1 MFQYLC
7 LITFIVLF
15 FRSQLEGTP
24 NAKYLHTLN
33 LFAYGTFKEYLQNRN
48 ELIELTA
55 IMTKKLQHL
64 TVISLAIEKKRI
76 PYSELQDH
84 LHISN
89 VRDLEDLII
98 EGIYAGTD
106 MIFMRENSEELVK
119 EGICSNVFFK
129 RFQSAKSLPPK
140 HLDS

>member
-1 MFQYLC
+1 MYFLAVYINLKIWNICVVQHLC
-7 LITFIVLF
+7 LITIIIF
-15 FRSQLEGTP
+15 FYSQLEGTP

-48 ELIELTA
+48 DLIELSD

-84 LHISN
+84 LHITN

-98 EGIYAGTD
+98 EGIYAGTGD
-106 MIFMRENSEELVK
+106 
-119 EGICSNVFFK
+119 
-129 RFQSAKSLPPK
+129 
-140 HLDS
+140 D